1 MTPATLFFQDP
12 LHEEL
17 AASLGLGLT
26 SHGGPELGEVQVV
39 CADVVDGDDQ
49 SWWTSWCAMAE
60 RLVQEADTSAQGG
73 HAVSAREA
81 YLRAS
86 LCYSAAWHPFFGAPV
101 DSRLLEAFRGQRA
114 AFDKAA
120 ALMEPAGEA
129 LEIPFEGARLP
140 AYFFRAPGA
149 DGPRPLLIATS
160 GYDST
165 IYEGYFG
172 QAVPALRRGYHCLLF
187 DGPGQGA
194 VLFEQ
199 GIPIRADWETVVN
212 AVVDAAIDTDGV
224 DRDRI
229 ALTGWSLAGHLALRA
244 ATGEPRLA
252 ACIADPGLLSIPA
265 GMVGRLRAAGVSED
279 LIARYPDIPE
289 DVLGPIAQ
297 AIHASRPQR
306 WAIEQRGF
314 HVHGVETLAEY
325 LRAIT
330 PFTIE
335 DRLAQITCP
344 AALTAAEDDPLA
356 RTAEQIYDALPNS
369 KSVLLRF
376 ATSEG
381 AGEHCEVRNRSLLDQ
396 RVFDWLDTVLGP

>member
-1 MTPATLFFQDP
+1 M
-12 LHEEL
+12 
-17 AASLGLGLT
+17 
-26 SHGGPELGEVQVV
+26 
-39 CADVVDGDDQ
+39 
-49 SWWTSWCAMAE
+49 
-60 RLVQEADTSAQGG
+60 
-73 HAVSAREA
+73 
-81 YLRAS
+81 
-86 LCYSAAWHPFFGAPV
+86 
-101 DSRLLEAFRGQRA
+101 
-114 AFDKAA
+114 
-120 ALMEPAGEA
+120 
-129 LEIPFEGARLP
+129 
-140 AYFFRAPGA
+140 
-149 DGPRPLLIATS
+149 IATS

-199 GIPIRADWETVVN
+199 GVPIRADWETVVN
-212 AVVDAAIDTDGV
+212 AVVDAVIDTDGV

-229 ALTGWSLAGHLALRA
+229 VLTGWSLAGHLALRA

-265 GMVGRLRAAGVSED
+265 GMIGRLRAAGVSED
-279 LIARYPDIPE
+279 LIARYPDIPD
-289 DVLGPIAQ
+289 DVLEPIAQ

-314 HVHGVETLAEY
+314 QVHGVETLAEY

-335 DRLAQITCP
+335 DRLAQVTCP
-344 AALTAAEDDPLA
+344 AVLTAAEDDPLA

-369 KSVLLRF
+369 RSALLRF
-376 ATSEG
+376 ATAEG
-381 AGEHCEVRNRSLLDQ
+381 AGDHCEVRNRSLLDQ
-396 RVFDWLDTVLGP
+396 RVFDWLDTVLGF

>member
-1 MTPATLFFQDP
+1 M
-12 LHEEL
+12 
-17 AASLGLGLT
+17 
-26 SHGGPELGEVQVV
+26 
-39 CADVVDGDDQ
+39 
-49 SWWTSWCAMAE
+49 
-60 RLVQEADTSAQGG
+60 
-73 HAVSAREA
+73 
-81 YLRAS
+81 
-86 LCYSAAWHPFFGAPV
+86 

-120 ALMEPAGEA
+120 ALIEPAGEA

-140 AYFFRAPGA
+140 AYLFRAPGA

-199 GIPIRADWETVVN
+199 GVPIRADWETVVN
-212 AVVDAAIDTDGV
+212 AVIDAVIDTDGV

-229 ALTGWSLAGHLALRA
+229 ALTGWSLAGYLALRA

-289 DVLGPIAQ
+289 DVLEPIAE
-297 AIHASRPQR
+297 AIHASRAQR

-314 HVHGVETLAEY
+314 
-325 LRAIT
+325 
-330 PFTIE
+330 
-335 DRLAQITCP
+335 
-344 AALTAAEDDPLA
+344 
-356 RTAEQIYDALPNS
+356 
-369 KSVLLRF
+369 
-376 ATSEG
+376 
-381 AGEHCEVRNRSLLDQ
+381 
-396 RVFDWLDTVLGP
+396 